1 MSSGGQDTE
10 QAEQAVVAHSD
21 QFYLQF
27 NSNLANKDHT
37 AHPLPDETVMKITD
51 FMQRIKDGSTV
62 GDLRIEHPRGYI
74 FINKYDLINLVA
86 AGGKPILV
94 YRQKPDESGNMP
106 PVDQSVRVSSRSTCF
121 GDIRDLH
128 IASGTHRKGNK
139 LLDSVKAKFGASIPR
154 WACEVCCCHSERG
167 D

>member
-1 MSSGGQDTE
+1 MTHNAQNHYECISRYGIVVAPKALNTTINSSSWATKIHTMSSGGQDTE

-62 GDLRIEHPRGYI
+62 GNLRIEHPRGYI

-106 PVDQSVRVSSRSTCF
+106 PVDQSVRV
-121 GDIRDLH
+121 
-128 IASGTHRKGNK
+128 
-139 LLDSVKAKFGASIPR
+139 
-154 WACEVCCCHSERG
+154 
-167 D
+167 